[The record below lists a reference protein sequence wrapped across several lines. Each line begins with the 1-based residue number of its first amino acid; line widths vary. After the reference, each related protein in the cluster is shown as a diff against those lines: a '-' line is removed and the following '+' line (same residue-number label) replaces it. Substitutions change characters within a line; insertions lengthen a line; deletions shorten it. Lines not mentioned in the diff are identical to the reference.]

1 MLHDLQRTM
10 VVAMIAVRM
19 VQAPVDEGRFAA
31 YSCGGSR
38 SIERSLARTA
48 FPFDPPKGN
57 RRVKTY

>member
-1 MLHDLQRTM
+1 MLHDLQRTT
-10 VVAMIAVRM
+10 VVAMIAARM
-19 VQAPVDEGRFAA
+19 VQAPVDEGCAA